1 MKQTD
6 RNQALLNWLENEKK
20 KDEIQEKNYKDKL
33 IREIKKLEKEQ
44 IFPKKK
50 KLTIWQKL
58 KKIILGI

>member
-1 MKQTD
+1 
-6 RNQALLNWLENEKK
+6 LENEKK

>member
-20 KDEIQEKNYKDKL
+20 KDEIQEKNYKNKL